1 MTYSEL
7 FPPEAI
13 LLKMDQTDADEV
25 LEVLANTLI
34 LQDPALAGRES
45 ELVQALKD
53 RESKGSTGSQGV
65 GIPHVKVEG
74 ASKVSAVIGI
84 HQDGVDFNAL
94 DGEDVHVFFS
104 VVRPVEGADEHLGL
118 LRWIAGIAQHQDF
131 VSFSCQAHSQK
142 QIVDLLSELATA

>member
-13 LLKMDQTDADEV
+13 LLNLDQADADDV
-25 LEVLANTLI
+25 IEVLAQTLI
-34 LQDPALAGRES
+34 QLDPALAGREA
-45 ELVQALKD
+45 ELIQALKD

-65 GIPHVKVEG
+65 GIPHVKMAG
-74 ASKVSAVIGI
+74 ASKVSAVVGV
-84 HQDGVDFNAL
+84 HQNGVDYNAL

-104 VVRPVEGADEHLGL
+104 VVRPEEGADEHLGL

-131 VSFSCQAHSQK
+131 VSFSCQANSQK